1 MSMTINSNMNTNYVN
16 GATGIEP
23 QIIDVKTGEGTN
35 RVGILVTVANV
46 GEISDVEGEL
56 TPSQEADLE
65 ALLALLG
72 LDGENAKEAT
82 MQTVLK
88 AIQAAIKQQSI
99 SVTSCTTAISDYDV
113 TRLEALKKAMQ
124 GSDDPN
130 AQKIIDNVDRMMEL
144 KKEIEDLANNQG
156 MTYDGKFEGVDPNPN
171 FELNTRVREM
181 GDRIADIRHY
191 KGCMGGDKMD
201 GLLNTLAPAMKT
213 AVKDLLAAYERL
225 GRAGEHHLFEDD
237 GPDVLELRELHLL
250 ERPQVPAADQQG
262 RAAADPQGNRRG
274 AGAKC
279 HRPADRREDGGEDG
293 GDHRP
298 APEHRHPRPG
308 LILQLGPALPTERRD
323 PLGPRRFA
331 FR

>member
-1 MSMTINSNMNTNYVN
+1 MSMTINPNMNAGCVN

-35 RVGILVTVANV
+35 RTGILVTVANV

-88 AIQAAIKQQSI
+88 AIQAAIKQQAA
-99 SVTSCTTAISDYDV
+99 SVTTCTTAISDYDV

-130 AQKIIDNVDRMMEL
+130 AQKIIDNVDRMMVL

-213 AVKDLLAAYERL
+213 AVKDLLAAYDKTSGWGVQVNITYSKMTAQTFSSFANFISSNDL
-225 GRAGEHHLFEDD
+225 KFPPQISKDA
-237 GPDVLELRELHLL
+237 LL
-250 ERPQVPAADQQG
+250 Q
-262 RAAADPQGNRRG
+262 
-274 AGAKC
+274 
-279 HRPADRREDGGEDG
+279 
-293 GDHRP
+293 
-298 APEHRHPRPG
+298 
-308 LILQLGPALPTERRD
+308 ILKEISEELGPNATAQQIDEKMEEKMAEIIAQLQNID
-323 PLGPRRFA
+323 IPLQA
-331 FR
+331 

>member
-1 MSMTINSNMNTNYVN
+1 MSMTINPNMNAGCVN

-35 RVGILVTVANV
+35 RAGILVTVANV

-156 MTYDGKFEGVDPNPN
+156 MTYDGKFEGVDQNPN
-171 FELNTRVREM
+171 LELNTRVREM
-181 GDRIADIRHY
+181 GDRIADVRHY

-213 AVKDLLAAYERL
+213 AVKDLLAAYDKTSGWGVQVNITYSKMTAQTFSSFANFISSNDL
-225 GRAGEHHLFEDD
+225 KFPPQISKDA
-237 GPDVLELRELHLL
+237 LL
-250 ERPQVPAADQQG
+250 Q
-262 RAAADPQGNRRG
+262 
-274 AGAKC
+274 
-279 HRPADRREDGGEDG
+279 
-293 GDHRP
+293 
-298 APEHRHPRPG
+298 
-308 LILQLGPALPTERRD
+308 ILKEISEELGPNATAQQIDEKMEEKMAEIIAQLQNID
-323 PLGPRRFA
+323 IPLQA
-331 FR
+331 

>member
-35 RVGILVTVANV
+35 RAGILVTVANV

-130 AQKIIDNVDRMMEL
+130 AQKIIDNVDRMMVL

-213 AVKDLLAAYERL
+213 AVKDLLAAYDKTSGWGVQVNITYSKMTAQTFSSFANFISSNDL
-225 GRAGEHHLFEDD
+225 KFPPQISKDA
-237 GPDVLELRELHLL
+237 LL
-250 ERPQVPAADQQG
+250 Q
-262 RAAADPQGNRRG
+262 
-274 AGAKC
+274 
-279 HRPADRREDGGEDG
+279 
-293 GDHRP
+293 
-298 APEHRHPRPG
+298 
-308 LILQLGPALPTERRD
+308 ILKEISEELGPNATAQQIDEKMEEKMAEIIAQLQNID
-323 PLGPRRFA
+323 IPLQA
-331 FR
+331 

>member
-35 RVGILVTVANV
+35 RAGILVTVANV

-213 AVKDLLAAYERL
+213 AVEDLLAAYDKTSGWGVQVNITYSKMTAQTFSSFANFISSNDL
-225 GRAGEHHLFEDD
+225 KFPPQISKDA
-237 GPDVLELRELHLL
+237 LL
-250 ERPQVPAADQQG
+250 Q
-262 RAAADPQGNRRG
+262 
-274 AGAKC
+274 
-279 HRPADRREDGGEDG
+279 
-293 GDHRP
+293 
-298 APEHRHPRPG
+298 
-308 LILQLGPALPTERRD
+308 ILKEIAEELGPNATAQQIDEKMEEKMAEIITQLQNIDIPVQ
-323 PLGPRRFA
+323 A
-331 FR
+331 

>member
-35 RVGILVTVANV
+35 RAGILVTVANV

-72 LDGENAKEAT
+72 LDAENAKEAT

-213 AVKDLLAAYERL
+213 AVEDLLAAYDKTSGWGVQVNITYSKMTAQTFSSFANFISSNDL
-225 GRAGEHHLFEDD
+225 KFPPQISKDA
-237 GPDVLELRELHLL
+237 LL
-250 ERPQVPAADQQG
+250 Q
-262 RAAADPQGNRRG
+262 
-274 AGAKC
+274 
-279 HRPADRREDGGEDG
+279 
-293 GDHRP
+293 
-298 APEHRHPRPG
+298 
-308 LILQLGPALPTERRD
+308 ILKEISEELGPNATAQQIDEKMEEKMAEIIAQLQNID
-323 PLGPRRFA
+323 IPLQA
-331 FR
+331 

>member
-1 MSMTINSNMNTNYVN
+1 MSMTINPNMNAGCVN

-23 QIIDVKTGEGTN
+23 QIIDVKTGEGIN
-35 RVGILVTVANV
+35 RAGILVTVANV

-156 MTYDGKFEGVDPNPN
+156 MTYDGKFEEVDPNPN

-213 AVKDLLAAYERL
+213 AVKDLLAAYDKTSGWGVQVNITYSKMTAQTFSSFANFISSNDL
-225 GRAGEHHLFEDD
+225 KFPPQISKDA
-237 GPDVLELRELHLL
+237 LL
-250 ERPQVPAADQQG
+250 Q
-262 RAAADPQGNRRG
+262 
-274 AGAKC
+274 
-279 HRPADRREDGGEDG
+279 
-293 GDHRP
+293 
-298 APEHRHPRPG
+298 
-308 LILQLGPALPTERRD
+308 ILKEISEELGPNATAQQIDEKMEEKMAEIIAQLQNID
-323 PLGPRRFA
+323 IPLQA
-331 FR
+331 

>member
-1 MSMTINSNMNTNYVN
+1 MSMTINPNMNAGCVN

-35 RVGILVTVANV
+35 RAGILVTVANV

-88 AIQAAIKQQSI
+88 AIQAAIKQQAA
-99 SVTSCTTAISDYDV
+99 SVTTCTTAISDYDV

-213 AVKDLLAAYERL
+213 AVKDLLAAYDKTSGWGVQVNITYSKMTAQTFSSFANFISSNDL
-225 GRAGEHHLFEDD
+225 KFPPQISKDA
-237 GPDVLELRELHLL
+237 LL
-250 ERPQVPAADQQG
+250 Q
-262 RAAADPQGNRRG
+262 
-274 AGAKC
+274 
-279 HRPADRREDGGEDG
+279 
-293 GDHRP
+293 
-298 APEHRHPRPG
+298 
-308 LILQLGPALPTERRD
+308 ILKEISEELGPNATAQQIDEKMAEKMAEIIAQLQNID
-323 PLGPRRFA
+323 IPLQA
-331 FR
+331 

>member
-213 AVKDLLAAYERL
+213 AVEDLLAAYDKTSGWGVQVNITYSKMTAQTFSSFANFISSNDL
-225 GRAGEHHLFEDD
+225 KFPPQISKDA
-237 GPDVLELRELHLL
+237 LL
-250 ERPQVPAADQQG
+250 Q
-262 RAAADPQGNRRG
+262 
-274 AGAKC
+274 
-279 HRPADRREDGGEDG
+279 
-293 GDHRP
+293 
-298 APEHRHPRPG
+298 
-308 LILQLGPALPTERRD
+308 ILKEIAEELGPNATAQQIDEKMAEKMAEIIAQLQNIDIPVQ
-323 PLGPRRFA
+323 A
-331 FR
+331 

>member
-1 MSMTINSNMNTNYVN
+1 MSMTINPNMNAGFVN

-23 QIIDVKTGEGTN
+23 QVIDVKTGEGTN
-35 RVGILVTVANV
+35 RAGILVTVANV

-213 AVKDLLAAYERL
+213 AVKDLLAAYDKTSGWGVQVNITYSKMTAQTFSSFANFISSNDL
-225 GRAGEHHLFEDD
+225 KFPPQISKDA
-237 GPDVLELRELHLL
+237 LL
-250 ERPQVPAADQQG
+250 Q
-262 RAAADPQGNRRG
+262 
-274 AGAKC
+274 
-279 HRPADRREDGGEDG
+279 
-293 GDHRP
+293 
-298 APEHRHPRPG
+298 
-308 LILQLGPALPTERRD
+308 ILKEISEELGPNATAQQIDEKMEEKMAEIIAQLQNID
-323 PLGPRRFA
+323 IPLQA
-331 FR
+331 

>member
-35 RVGILVTVANV
+35 RAGILVTVANV

-56 TPSQEADLE
+56 TPSQESDLE

-213 AVKDLLAAYERL
+213 AVKDLLAAYDKTSGWGVQVNITYSKMTAQTFSSFANFISSNDL
-225 GRAGEHHLFEDD
+225 KFPPQISKDA
-237 GPDVLELRELHLL
+237 LL
-250 ERPQVPAADQQG
+250 Q
-262 RAAADPQGNRRG
+262 
-274 AGAKC
+274 
-279 HRPADRREDGGEDG
+279 
-293 GDHRP
+293 
-298 APEHRHPRPG
+298 
-308 LILQLGPALPTERRD
+308 ILKEISEELGPNATAQQIDEKMEEKMAEIIAQLQNIDIPVQ
-323 PLGPRRFA
+323 A
-331 FR
+331 

>member
-1 MSMTINSNMNTNYVN
+1 MSMTINPNMNAGCVN

-35 RVGILVTVANV
+35 RAGILVTVANV

-213 AVKDLLAAYERL
+213 AVKDLLAAYDKTSGWGVQVNITYSKMTAQTFSSFANFISSNDL
-225 GRAGEHHLFEDD
+225 KFPPQISKDA
-237 GPDVLELRELHLL
+237 LL
-250 ERPQVPAADQQG
+250 Q
-262 RAAADPQGNRRG
+262 
-274 AGAKC
+274 
-279 HRPADRREDGGEDG
+279 
-293 GDHRP
+293 
-298 APEHRHPRPG
+298 
-308 LILQLGPALPTERRD
+308 ILKEISEELGPNATAQQIDEKMEEKMAEIIAQLQNIDIPIQ
-323 PLGPRRFA
+323 A
-331 FR
+331 

>member
-35 RVGILVTVANV
+35 RTGILVTVANV

-88 AIQAAIKQQSI
+88 AIQTAIKQQSI

-213 AVKDLLAAYERL
+213 AVKDLLAAYDKTSGWGVQVNITYSKMTAQTFSSFANFISSNDL
-225 GRAGEHHLFEDD
+225 KFPPQISKDA
-237 GPDVLELRELHLL
+237 LL
-250 ERPQVPAADQQG
+250 Q
-262 RAAADPQGNRRG
+262 
-274 AGAKC
+274 
-279 HRPADRREDGGEDG
+279 
-293 GDHRP
+293 
-298 APEHRHPRPG
+298 
-308 LILQLGPALPTERRD
+308 ILKEISEELGPNATAQQIDEKMEEKMAEIIAQLQNID
-323 PLGPRRFA
+323 IPLQA
-331 FR
+331 

>member
-1 MSMTINSNMNTNYVN
+1 MSMTINPNMNAGCVN

-35 RVGILVTVANV
+35 RAGILVTVANV

-213 AVKDLLAAYERL
+213 AVKDLLAAYDKTSGWGVQVNITYSKMTAQTFSSFANFISSNDL
-225 GRAGEHHLFEDD
+225 KFPPQISKDA
-237 GPDVLELRELHLL
+237 LL
-250 ERPQVPAADQQG
+250 Q
-262 RAAADPQGNRRG
+262 
-274 AGAKC
+274 
-279 HRPADRREDGGEDG
+279 
-293 GDHRP
+293 
-298 APEHRHPRPG
+298 
-308 LILQLGPALPTERRD
+308 ILKEISEELGPNATAQQIDEKMEEKMAEIIAQLQNID
-323 PLGPRRFA
+323 IPLQA
-331 FR
+331 

>member
-1 MSMTINSNMNTNYVN
+1 MSMTINPNMNAGCVN

-35 RVGILVTVANV
+35 RAGILVTVANV

-130 AQKIIDNVDRMMEL
+130 AQKIIDNVDRMMVL

-213 AVKDLLAAYERL
+213 AVEDLLAAYDKTSGWGVQVNITYSKMTAQTFSSFANFISSNDL
-225 GRAGEHHLFEDD
+225 KFPPQISKDA
-237 GPDVLELRELHLL
+237 LL
-250 ERPQVPAADQQG
+250 Q
-262 RAAADPQGNRRG
+262 
-274 AGAKC
+274 
-279 HRPADRREDGGEDG
+279 
-293 GDHRP
+293 
-298 APEHRHPRPG
+298 
-308 LILQLGPALPTERRD
+308 ILKEISEELGPNATAQQIDEKMEEKMAEIIAQLQNID
-323 PLGPRRFA
+323 IPLQA
-331 FR
+331 

>member
-1 MSMTINSNMNTNYVN
+1 MSMTINPNMNAGCVN

-35 RVGILVTVANV
+35 RTGILVTVANV

-213 AVKDLLAAYERL
+213 AVKDLLAAYDKTSGWGVQVNITYSKMTAQTFSSFANFISSNDL
-225 GRAGEHHLFEDD
+225 KFPPQISKDA
-237 GPDVLELRELHLL
+237 LL
-250 ERPQVPAADQQG
+250 Q
-262 RAAADPQGNRRG
+262 
-274 AGAKC
+274 
-279 HRPADRREDGGEDG
+279 
-293 GDHRP
+293 
-298 APEHRHPRPG
+298 
-308 LILQLGPALPTERRD
+308 ILKEISEELGPNATAQQIDEKMEEKMAEIIAQLQNID
-323 PLGPRRFA
+323 IPLQA
-331 FR
+331 

>member
-1 MSMTINSNMNTNYVN
+1 MSMTINPNMNAGCVN

-35 RVGILVTVANV
+35 RAGILVTVANV

-56 TPSQEADLE
+56 TLSQEADLE

-88 AIQAAIKQQSI
+88 AIQAAIKQQAA
-99 SVTSCTTAISDYDV
+99 SVTTCTTAISDYDV

-130 AQKIIDNVDRMMEL
+130 AQKIIDNVDRMMVL

-213 AVKDLLAAYERL
+213 AVKDLLAAYDKTSGWGVQVNITYSKMTAQTFSSFANFISSNDL
-225 GRAGEHHLFEDD
+225 KFPPQISKDA
-237 GPDVLELRELHLL
+237 LL
-250 ERPQVPAADQQG
+250 Q
-262 RAAADPQGNRRG
+262 
-274 AGAKC
+274 
-279 HRPADRREDGGEDG
+279 
-293 GDHRP
+293 
-298 APEHRHPRPG
+298 
-308 LILQLGPALPTERRD
+308 ILKEISEELGPNATAQQIDEKMEEKMAEIIAQLQNID
-323 PLGPRRFA
+323 IPLQA
-331 FR
+331 

>member
-1 MSMTINSNMNTNYVN
+1 MSMTINPNMNAGCVN

-35 RVGILVTVANV
+35 RAGILVTVANV

-99 SVTSCTTAISDYDV
+99 SVTTCTTAISDYDV

-130 AQKIIDNVDRMMEL
+130 AQKIIDNVDRMMVL

-213 AVKDLLAAYERL
+213 AVKDLLAAYDKTSGWGVQVNITYSKMTAQTFSSFANFISSNDL
-225 GRAGEHHLFEDD
+225 KFPPQISKDA
-237 GPDVLELRELHLL
+237 LL
-250 ERPQVPAADQQG
+250 Q
-262 RAAADPQGNRRG
+262 
-274 AGAKC
+274 
-279 HRPADRREDGGEDG
+279 
-293 GDHRP
+293 
-298 APEHRHPRPG
+298 
-308 LILQLGPALPTERRD
+308 ILKEISEELGPNATAQQIDEKMEEKMAEIIAQLQNIDIPIQ
-323 PLGPRRFA
+323 A
-331 FR
+331 

>member
-1 MSMTINSNMNTNYVN
+1 MSMTISPNMNAGCVN

-35 RVGILVTVANV
+35 RAGILVTVANV

-130 AQKIIDNVDRMMEL
+130 AQKIIDNVDRMMVL

-213 AVKDLLAAYERL
+213 AVKDLLAAYDKTSGWGVQVNITYSKMTAQTFSSFANFISSNDL
-225 GRAGEHHLFEDD
+225 KFPPQISKDA
-237 GPDVLELRELHLL
+237 LL
-250 ERPQVPAADQQG
+250 Q
-262 RAAADPQGNRRG
+262 
-274 AGAKC
+274 
-279 HRPADRREDGGEDG
+279 
-293 GDHRP
+293 
-298 APEHRHPRPG
+298 
-308 LILQLGPALPTERRD
+308 ILKEISEELGPNATAQQIDEKMEEKMAEIIAQLENIDIPVQ
-323 PLGPRRFA
+323 A
-331 FR
+331 

>member
-35 RVGILVTVANV
+35 RAGILVTVANV

-213 AVKDLLAAYERL
+213 AVEDLLAAYDKTSGWGVQVNITYSKMTAQTFSSFANFISSNDL
-225 GRAGEHHLFEDD
+225 KFPPQISKDA
-237 GPDVLELRELHLL
+237 LL
-250 ERPQVPAADQQG
+250 Q
-262 RAAADPQGNRRG
+262 
-274 AGAKC
+274 
-279 HRPADRREDGGEDG
+279 
-293 GDHRP
+293 
-298 APEHRHPRPG
+298 
-308 LILQLGPALPTERRD
+308 ILKEISEELGPNATAQQIDEKMEEKMAEIIAQLQNID
-323 PLGPRRFA
+323 IPLQA
-331 FR
+331 

>member
-1 MSMTINSNMNTNYVN
+1 MSMTINPNMNAGCVN

-35 RVGILVTVANV
+35 RAGILVTVANV

-88 AIQAAIKQQSI
+88 AIQAAIKQQAA
-99 SVTSCTTAISDYDV
+99 SVTTCTTAISDYDV

-213 AVKDLLAAYERL
+213 AVKDLLAAYDKTSGWGVQVNITYSKMTAQTFSSFANFISSNDL
-225 GRAGEHHLFEDD
+225 KFPPQISKDA
-237 GPDVLELRELHLL
+237 LL
-250 ERPQVPAADQQG
+250 Q
-262 RAAADPQGNRRG
+262 
-274 AGAKC
+274 
-279 HRPADRREDGGEDG
+279 
-293 GDHRP
+293 
-298 APEHRHPRPG
+298 
-308 LILQLGPALPTERRD
+308 ILKEISEELGPNATAQQIDEKMEEKMAEIIAQLQNIDIPVQ
-323 PLGPRRFA
+323 A
-331 FR
+331 

>member
-213 AVKDLLAAYERL
+213 AVEDLLAAYDKTSGWGVQVNITYSKMTAQTFSSFANFISSNDL
-225 GRAGEHHLFEDD
+225 KFPPQISKDA
-237 GPDVLELRELHLL
+237 LL
-250 ERPQVPAADQQG
+250 Q
-262 RAAADPQGNRRG
+262 
-274 AGAKC
+274 
-279 HRPADRREDGGEDG
+279 
-293 GDHRP
+293 
-298 APEHRHPRPG
+298 
-308 LILQLGPALPTERRD
+308 ILKEIAEELGPNATAQQIDEKIEEKMAEIIAQLQNIDIPVQ
-323 PLGPRRFA
+323 A
-331 FR
+331 

>member
-16 GATGIEP
+16 GAMGIEP

-35 RVGILVTVANV
+35 RAGILVTVANV

-213 AVKDLLAAYERL
+213 AVEDLLAAYDKTSGWGVQVNITYSKMTAQTFSSFANFISSNDL
-225 GRAGEHHLFEDD
+225 KFPPQISKDA
-237 GPDVLELRELHLL
+237 LL
-250 ERPQVPAADQQG
+250 Q
-262 RAAADPQGNRRG
+262 
-274 AGAKC
+274 
-279 HRPADRREDGGEDG
+279 
-293 GDHRP
+293 
-298 APEHRHPRPG
+298 
-308 LILQLGPALPTERRD
+308 ILKEIAEELGPNATAQQIDEKMEEKMAEIIAQLQNIDIPVQ
-323 PLGPRRFA
+323 A
-331 FR
+331 

>member
-1 MSMTINSNMNTNYVN
+1 MSMTINPNMNAGCVN

-35 RVGILVTVANV
+35 RAGILVTVANV

-88 AIQAAIKQQSI
+88 AIQAAIKQQAA
-99 SVTSCTTAISDYDV
+99 SVTTCTTAISDYDV
-113 TRLEALKKAMQ
+113 TRLVALKKAMQ

-130 AQKIIDNVDRMMEL
+130 AQKIIDNVDRMMVL

-213 AVKDLLAAYERL
+213 AVKDLLAAYDKTSGWGVQVNITYSKMTAQTFSSFANFISSNDL
-225 GRAGEHHLFEDD
+225 KFPPQISKDA
-237 GPDVLELRELHLL
+237 LL
-250 ERPQVPAADQQG
+250 Q
-262 RAAADPQGNRRG
+262 
-274 AGAKC
+274 
-279 HRPADRREDGGEDG
+279 
-293 GDHRP
+293 
-298 APEHRHPRPG
+298 
-308 LILQLGPALPTERRD
+308 ILKEISEALGPNATAQQIDEKMEEKMAEIIAQLQNID
-323 PLGPRRFA
+323 IPLQA
-331 FR
+331 

>member
-1 MSMTINSNMNTNYVN
+1 MSMTINPNMNAGCVN

-35 RVGILVTVANV
+35 RAGILVTVANV

-88 AIQAAIKQQSI
+88 AIEAAIKQQAA
-99 SVTSCTTAISDYDV
+99 SVTTCTTAISDYDV

-130 AQKIIDNVDRMMEL
+130 AQKIIDNVDRMMVL

-213 AVKDLLAAYERL
+213 AVKDLLAAYDKTSGWGVQVNITYSKMTAQTFSSFANFISSNDL
-225 GRAGEHHLFEDD
+225 KFPPQISKDA
-237 GPDVLELRELHLL
+237 LL
-250 ERPQVPAADQQG
+250 Q
-262 RAAADPQGNRRG
+262 
-274 AGAKC
+274 
-279 HRPADRREDGGEDG
+279 
-293 GDHRP
+293 
-298 APEHRHPRPG
+298 
-308 LILQLGPALPTERRD
+308 ILKEISEELGPNATAQQIDEKMEEKMAEIIAQLQNID
-323 PLGPRRFA
+323 IPLQA
-331 FR
+331 

>member
-1 MSMTINSNMNTNYVN
+1 MSMTINPNMNAGCVN

-35 RVGILVTVANV
+35 RAGILVTVANV

-213 AVKDLLAAYERL
+213 AVKDLLAAYDKTSGWGVQVNITYSKMTAQTFSSFANFISSNDL
-225 GRAGEHHLFEDD
+225 KFPPPISKDA
-237 GPDVLELRELHLL
+237 LL
-250 ERPQVPAADQQG
+250 Q
-262 RAAADPQGNRRG
+262 
-274 AGAKC
+274 
-279 HRPADRREDGGEDG
+279 
-293 GDHRP
+293 
-298 APEHRHPRPG
+298 
-308 LILQLGPALPTERRD
+308 ILKEIAEELGPNATAQQIDEKMEEKMAEIIAQLENIDIPVQ
-323 PLGPRRFA
+323 A
-331 FR
+331 

>member
-1 MSMTINSNMNTNYVN
+1 MSMTINPNMNAGCVN

-35 RVGILVTVANV
+35 RAGILVTVANV
-46 GEISDVEGEL
+46 GEISDVKGEL

-213 AVKDLLAAYERL
+213 AVKDLLAAYDKTSGWGVQVNITYSKMTAQTFSSFANFISSNDL
-225 GRAGEHHLFEDD
+225 KFPPQISKDA
-237 GPDVLELRELHLL
+237 LL
-250 ERPQVPAADQQG
+250 Q
-262 RAAADPQGNRRG
+262 
-274 AGAKC
+274 
-279 HRPADRREDGGEDG
+279 
-293 GDHRP
+293 
-298 APEHRHPRPG
+298 
-308 LILQLGPALPTERRD
+308 ILKEISEELGPNATAQQIDEKMEEKMAEIIAQLQNID
-323 PLGPRRFA
+323 IPLQA
-331 FR
+331 

>member
-1 MSMTINSNMNTNYVN
+1 MSMTINPNMNAGCVN

-35 RVGILVTVANV
+35 RAGILVTVANV

-88 AIQAAIKQQSI
+88 AIQAAIKQQAA
-99 SVTSCTTAISDYDV
+99 SVTTCTTAISDYDV
-113 TRLEALKKAMQ
+113 TRLVALKKAMQ

-130 AQKIIDNVDRMMEL
+130 AQKIIDNVDRMMVL

-213 AVKDLLAAYERL
+213 AVKDLLAAYDKTSGWGVQVNITYSKMTAQTFSSFANFISSNDL
-225 GRAGEHHLFEDD
+225 KFPPQISKDA
-237 GPDVLELRELHLL
+237 LL
-250 ERPQVPAADQQG
+250 Q
-262 RAAADPQGNRRG
+262 
-274 AGAKC
+274 
-279 HRPADRREDGGEDG
+279 
-293 GDHRP
+293 
-298 APEHRHPRPG
+298 
-308 LILQLGPALPTERRD
+308 ILKEISEELGPNATAQQIDEKMEEKMAEIIAQLQNID
-323 PLGPRRFA
+323 IPLQA
-331 FR
+331 

>member
-1 MSMTINSNMNTNYVN
+1 MPS
-16 GATGIEP
+16 

-35 RVGILVTVANV
+35 RAGILVTVANV

-213 AVKDLLAAYERL
+213 AVEDLLAAYDKTSGWGVQVNITYSKMTAQTFSSFANFISSNDLKFPPEISKAAL
-225 GRAGEHHLFEDD
+225 
-237 GPDVLELRELHLL
+237 LR
-250 ERPQVPAADQQG
+250 
-262 RAAADPQGNRRG
+262 
-274 AGAKC
+274 
-279 HRPADRREDGGEDG
+279 
-293 GDHRP
+293 
-298 APEHRHPRPG
+298 
-308 LILQLGPALPTERRD
+308 ILKEIAEELGPNATAQQIDEKMEEKMAEIIAQLQNIDIPVQ
-323 PLGPRRFA
+323 A
-331 FR
+331 

>member
-1 MSMTINSNMNTNYVN
+1 MSMTINPNMNAGCVN

-35 RVGILVTVANV
+35 RAGILVTVANV

-124 GSDDPN
+124 GSDDPH

-213 AVKDLLAAYERL
+213 AVEDLLAAYDKTSGWGVQVNITYSKMTAQTFSSFANFISSNDL
-225 GRAGEHHLFEDD
+225 KFPPQISKDA
-237 GPDVLELRELHLL
+237 LL
-250 ERPQVPAADQQG
+250 Q
-262 RAAADPQGNRRG
+262 
-274 AGAKC
+274 
-279 HRPADRREDGGEDG
+279 
-293 GDHRP
+293 
-298 APEHRHPRPG
+298 
-308 LILQLGPALPTERRD
+308 ILKEISEELGPNATAQQIDEKMEEKMAEIIAQLQNIDIPVQ
-323 PLGPRRFA
+323 A
-331 FR
+331 

>member
-1 MSMTINSNMNTNYVN
+1 MSMTINPNMNAGCVN

-35 RVGILVTVANV
+35 RAGILVTVANV

-56 TPSQEADLE
+56 TPSQESDLE

-88 AIQAAIKQQSI
+88 AIQAAIKQQAI

-213 AVKDLLAAYERL
+213 AVKDLLAAYDKTSGWGVQVNITYSKMTAQTFSSFANFISSNDL
-225 GRAGEHHLFEDD
+225 KFPPQISKDA
-237 GPDVLELRELHLL
+237 LL
-250 ERPQVPAADQQG
+250 Q
-262 RAAADPQGNRRG
+262 
-274 AGAKC
+274 
-279 HRPADRREDGGEDG
+279 
-293 GDHRP
+293 
-298 APEHRHPRPG
+298 
-308 LILQLGPALPTERRD
+308 ILKEISEELGPNATAQQIDEKMEEKMAEIIAQLQNIDIPVQ
-323 PLGPRRFA
+323 A
-331 FR
+331 

>member
-213 AVKDLLAAYERL
+213 AVEDLLAAYDKTSGWGVQVNITYSKMTAQTFSSFANFISSNDL
-225 GRAGEHHLFEDD
+225 KFPPQISKDA
-237 GPDVLELRELHLL
+237 LL
-250 ERPQVPAADQQG
+250 Q
-262 RAAADPQGNRRG
+262 
-274 AGAKC
+274 
-279 HRPADRREDGGEDG
+279 
-293 GDHRP
+293 
-298 APEHRHPRPG
+298 
-308 LILQLGPALPTERRD
+308 ILKEIAEELGPNATAQQIDEKMEEKMAEIIAQLQNIDIPVQ
-323 PLGPRRFA
+323 A
-331 FR
+331 

>member
-1 MSMTINSNMNTNYVN
+1 MSLTINSNMNTNYVN

-35 RVGILVTVANV
+35 RAGILVTVANV

-213 AVKDLLAAYERL
+213 AVKDLLAAYDKTSGWGVQVNITYSKMTAQTFSSFANFISSNDL
-225 GRAGEHHLFEDD
+225 KFPPQISKDA
-237 GPDVLELRELHLL
+237 LL
-250 ERPQVPAADQQG
+250 Q
-262 RAAADPQGNRRG
+262 
-274 AGAKC
+274 
-279 HRPADRREDGGEDG
+279 
-293 GDHRP
+293 
-298 APEHRHPRPG
+298 
-308 LILQLGPALPTERRD
+308 ILKEISEELGPNATAQQIDEKMEEKMAEIIAQLQNID
-323 PLGPRRFA
+323 IPLQA
-331 FR
+331 

>member
-1 MSMTINSNMNTNYVN
+1 MSMTINPNMNAGCVN

-35 RVGILVTVANV
+35 RAGILVTVANV

-213 AVKDLLAAYERL
+213 AVKDLLAAYDKTSGWGVQVNITYSKMTAQTFSSFANFISSNDL
-225 GRAGEHHLFEDD
+225 KFPPQISKDA
-237 GPDVLELRELHLL
+237 LL
-250 ERPQVPAADQQG
+250 Q
-262 RAAADPQGNRRG
+262 
-274 AGAKC
+274 
-279 HRPADRREDGGEDG
+279 
-293 GDHRP
+293 
-298 APEHRHPRPG
+298 
-308 LILQLGPALPTERRD
+308 ILKEISEELGPNATAQQIDEKMEEKMAEIIDQLQNID
-323 PLGPRRFA
+323 IPLQA
-331 FR
+331 

>member
-1 MSMTINSNMNTNYVN
+1 MSMTINPNMNAGCVN

-35 RVGILVTVANV
+35 RAGILVTVANV

-88 AIQAAIKQQSI
+88 AIQAAIKQQAA
-99 SVTSCTTAISDYDV
+99 SVTTCTTAISDYDV

-130 AQKIIDNVDRMMEL
+130 AQKIIDNVDRMMVL

-213 AVKDLLAAYERL
+213 AVKDLLAAYDKTSGWGVQVNITYSKMTAQTFSSFANFISSNDL
-225 GRAGEHHLFEDD
+225 KFPPQISKDA
-237 GPDVLELRELHLL
+237 LL
-250 ERPQVPAADQQG
+250 Q
-262 RAAADPQGNRRG
+262 
-274 AGAKC
+274 
-279 HRPADRREDGGEDG
+279 
-293 GDHRP
+293 
-298 APEHRHPRPG
+298 
-308 LILQLGPALPTERRD
+308 ILKEISEELGPNATAQQIDEKMEEKMAEIIAQLQNID
-323 PLGPRRFA
+323 IPLQA
-331 FR
+331 

>member
-35 RVGILVTVANV
+35 RAGILVTVANV

-72 LDGENAKEAT
+72 LDAENAKEAT

-88 AIQAAIKQQSI
+88 AIQAAIKQQAA
-99 SVTSCTTAISDYDV
+99 SVTTCTTAISDYDV

-130 AQKIIDNVDRMMEL
+130 AQKIIDNVDRMMVL

-213 AVKDLLAAYERL
+213 AVKDLLAAYDKTSGWGVQVNITYSKMTAQTFSSFANFISSNDL
-225 GRAGEHHLFEDD
+225 KFPPQISKDA
-237 GPDVLELRELHLL
+237 LL
-250 ERPQVPAADQQG
+250 Q
-262 RAAADPQGNRRG
+262 
-274 AGAKC
+274 
-279 HRPADRREDGGEDG
+279 
-293 GDHRP
+293 
-298 APEHRHPRPG
+298 
-308 LILQLGPALPTERRD
+308 ILKEISEELGPNATAQQIDEKMEEKMAEIIAQLQNIDIPIQ
-323 PLGPRRFA
+323 A
-331 FR
+331 

>member
-1 MSMTINSNMNTNYVN
+1 MSMTINPNMNAGCVN

-35 RVGILVTVANV
+35 RAGILVTVANV

-130 AQKIIDNVDRMMEL
+130 AQKIIDNVDRMMVL

-213 AVKDLLAAYERL
+213 AVEDLLAAYDKTSGWGVQVNITYSKMTAQTFSSFANFISSNDL
-225 GRAGEHHLFEDD
+225 KFPPQISKDA
-237 GPDVLELRELHLL
+237 LL
-250 ERPQVPAADQQG
+250 Q
-262 RAAADPQGNRRG
+262 
-274 AGAKC
+274 
-279 HRPADRREDGGEDG
+279 
-293 GDHRP
+293 
-298 APEHRHPRPG
+298 
-308 LILQLGPALPTERRD
+308 ILKEISEELGPNATAQQIDEKMEEKMAEIIAQLQNIDIPVQ
-323 PLGPRRFA
+323 A
-331 FR
+331 

>member
-35 RVGILVTVANV
+35 RAGILVTVANV

-213 AVKDLLAAYERL
+213 AVKDLLAAYDKTSGWGVQVNITYSKMTAQTFSSFANFISSNDL
-225 GRAGEHHLFEDD
+225 KFPPQISKDA
-237 GPDVLELRELHLL
+237 LL
-250 ERPQVPAADQQG
+250 Q
-262 RAAADPQGNRRG
+262 
-274 AGAKC
+274 
-279 HRPADRREDGGEDG
+279 
-293 GDHRP
+293 
-298 APEHRHPRPG
+298 
-308 LILQLGPALPTERRD
+308 ILKEISEELGPNATAQQIDEKMEEKMAEIIAQLQNID
-323 PLGPRRFA
+323 IPLQA
-331 FR
+331 